1 MHAGNCKYRGAACK
15 YRGAASAM
23 QWYNRRLRGVYT
35 MMQKLAYTA
44 RLTYQAATNRGCHT
58 LLTDHTG

>member
-1 MHAGNCKYRGAACK
+1 
-15 YRGAASAM
+15 
-23 QWYNRRLRGVYT
+23 
-35 MMQKLAYTA
+35 MMQKLAHKA